1 MSTIFG
7 YKSRAVLF
15 QYTWLGYFDEPL
27 AHPDEN
33 LSGDCENI
41 YMQQEDV
48 YSRAFR
54 NWLLNITQIVSY
66 RLCYVN
72 VLLRGS
78 VFCTPYTTKSPPTEA
93 AMLLDKRAWC
103 RIVTVTRD
111 GIY

>member
-1 MSTIFG
+1 MTRNRHNETEAATSVMSTIFG

-27 AHPDEN
+27 AHPDED

-54 NWLLNITQIVSY
+54 N
-66 RLCYVN
+66 
-72 VLLRGS
+72 
-78 VFCTPYTTKSPPTEA
+78 
-93 AMLLDKRAWC
+93 
-103 RIVTVTRD
+103 
-111 GIY
+111 